1 MRMIKFKF
9 IACLS
14 RGLPKYIKT
23 KGADHL
29 LLPHSFSKR
38 KSFSLLLE
46 ILGNMCIAIVR
57 FRVDEDI
64 NFENNFSFVINPF
77 SCMTKKSAKKLNT
90 SSMEKSF

>member
-1 MRMIKFKF
+1 MRMLKFKF

-46 ILGNMCIAIVR
+46 ILGNMCIAIVC
-57 FRVDEDI
+57 FPVDGDI
-64 NFENNFSFVINPF
+64 NFENNF
-77 SCMTKKSAKKLNT
+77 MTKKSAKKLNT
-90 SSMEKSF
+90 LRMEKSF